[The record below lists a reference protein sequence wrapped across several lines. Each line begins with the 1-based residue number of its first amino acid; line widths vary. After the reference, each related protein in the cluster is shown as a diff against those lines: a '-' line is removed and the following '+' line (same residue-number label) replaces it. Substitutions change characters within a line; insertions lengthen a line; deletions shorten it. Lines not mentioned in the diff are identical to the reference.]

1 MQAAQFRC
9 EAAIVGGCEAKLK
22 LLFTSQLGVKGL
34 RADESDTEH
43 DSETGT
49 GCRNDSAVRESST
62 EVSNAARHTQVMEA
76 PGEQQQPGGEHKG
89 KRRGSWGIPAE

>member
-49 GCRNDSAVRESST
+49 GCRNDSAVREREQHRSKQCSK
-62 EVSNAARHTQVMEA
+62 AHT
-76 PGEQQQPGGEHKG
+76 GDGGT
-89 KRRGSWGIPAE
+89 